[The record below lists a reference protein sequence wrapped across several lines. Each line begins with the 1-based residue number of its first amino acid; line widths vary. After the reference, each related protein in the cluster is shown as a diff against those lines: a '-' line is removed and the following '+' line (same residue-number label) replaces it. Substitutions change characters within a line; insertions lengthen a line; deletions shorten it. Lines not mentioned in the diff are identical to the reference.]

1 MFTMKLL
8 VYKVK
13 LAWLNLLQISLNRK
27 YKKIA
32 SLERRVILLRWEIDK
47 LSPK

>member
-1 MFTMKLL
+1 MNSF

-13 LAWLNLLQISLNRK
+13 LAWLNLLQKSLDRK

-32 SLERRVILLRWEIDK
+32 SLERRVILLRWEVDK
-47 LSPK
+47 LRTK

>member
-1 MFTMKLL
+1 MNPF

-13 LAWLNLLQISLNRK
+13 LAWLTLLQKSLDRK

-32 SLERRVILLRWEIDK
+32 SLERRVILLRWEIDE
-47 LSPK
+47 LSQK